1 MKIVRGA
8 EEGRRALL
16 QRQPL
21 GETELPAAIREKNA
35 RIFGGDLS
43 VEQQVRRIIDDVR
56 REGDAAVSRYT
67 KAFTGADVTSFE
79 VERPEIEAAYGHV
92 ATDLV
97 ASLREAAQRIEAYHR
112 RQREHSS
119 RSFSDDGIGMQVR
132 AIERVGM
139 YVPTSPGAVYPSSV
153 LMTAIPAKVAGVSDL
168 IMMSPAGPD
177 GRVDPLK
184 LVAADIAGVDRVFA
198 AGGAEAIAALAHGTQ
213 TIPRVD
219 KIVGPGNLFVTVA
232 KREVFGS
239 VGIDALYG
247 PSETI
252 VIADESADPML
263 AAADLLAQAEHD
275 ELATPI
281 LLTTSESVA
290 EAVGREVERQ
300 LRLLE
305 RERIARASFEAH
317 GGAVI
322 VDSIAEAIDL
332 ASEYAPEHLCLLVK
346 DAASVAATVR
356 NAGGIFVGDDAPES
370 LGDYTAG
377 PSHVMPTAGAARYAS
392 PLGVHDFLK
401 VTSVVAVNMEQLR
414 RAGPAAAKIA
424 RAEGFTAHARSIELR
439 LDGGEGP
446 APARGDTSQAAK

>member
-1 MKIVRGA
+1 MRIVRGA
-8 EEGRRALL
+8 EEGRRTLL
-16 QRQPL
+16 RRQPL
-21 GETELPAAIREKNA
+21 GETELPEAIRHKNA
-35 RIFGGDLS
+35 EIFGADLS
-43 VEQQVRRIIDDVR
+43 VEQQVRRIIDEVR
-56 REGDAAVSRYT
+56 RGGDAAVARYT
-67 KAFTGADVTSFE
+67 RAFTGVERASFE
-79 VERPEIEAAYGHV
+79 VTRDEIEASYRDVDAS
-92 ATDLV
+92 LV
-97 ASLREAAQRIEAYHR
+97 EALREAAGHIEDYHR
-112 RQREHSS
+112 RQLDHSS
-119 RSFSDDGIGMQVR
+119 RSFSHDGVGMQVR
-132 AIERVGM
+132 PIERVGM

-153 LMTAIPAKVAGVSDL
+153 LMTAIPARVAGVSEL
-168 IMMSPAGPD
+168 VMMSPAGRD
-177 GRVDPLK
+177 GAVSPLK

-198 AGGAEAIAALAHGTQ
+198 AGGAEAIAALACGTQ

-219 KIVGPGNLFVTVA
+219 KIVGPGNIFVTVA

-252 VIADESADPML
+252 VIADDSADPMF

-281 LLTTSESVA
+281 LITTSEKMA
-290 EAVGREVERQ
+290 EAIGREVERQ
-300 LRLLE
+300 LGLLD
-305 RERIARASFEAH
+305 REQIARTSFDAR

-322 VDSIAEAIDL
+322 VDSVEEAVEL
-332 ASEYAPEHLCLLVK
+332 ASAFAPEHMCLLVRG
-346 DAASVAATVR
+346 AASVATTVR

-401 VTSVVAVNMEQLR
+401 VTSVVAVDAARLR
-414 RAGPAAAKIA
+414 EAGPAAARIA

-439 LDGGEGP
+439 LQGGEADGGP
-446 APARGDTSQAAK
+446 K

>member
-1 MKIVRGA
+1 VKIVRGA
-8 EEGRRALL
+8 EEARRTLL
-16 QRQPL
+16 QRQRL
-21 GETELPAAIREKNA
+21 GETELPAAVREKNA

-56 REGDAAVSRYT
+56 RDGDAAVSRYT
-67 KAFTGADVTSFE
+67 KAFTGAEVTSFE

-232 KREVFGS
+232 KREVFGA

-305 RERIARASFEAH
+305 RERIARMSFEAR

-322 VDSIAEAIDL
+322 VESIAEAVDL
-332 ASEYAPEHLCLLVK
+332 ASDYAPEHLCLLVK

-401 VTSVVAVNMEQLR
+401 VTSIVAVNMDKLR
-414 RAGPAAAKIA
+414 EAGPAAAKIA

-439 LDGGEGP
+439 LHGGERETP
-446 APARGDTSQAAK
+446 QAAK

>member
-1 MKIVRGA
+1 MRIVHGA
-8 EEGRRALL
+8 DEGRRTLL
-16 QRQPL
+16 RRQPL

-35 RIFGGDLS
+35 TLFGGDLP
-43 VEQQVRRIIDDVR
+43 VEQQVRRIIDDVC
-56 REGDAAVSRYT
+56 REGDAAVSRYMQ
-67 KAFTGADVTSFE
+67 AFTGAVRTSFE
-79 VERPEIEAAYGHV
+79 VTPAEIKAAYGAVEPALIDALH
-92 ATDLV
+92 
-97 ASLREAAQRIEAYHR
+97 EAADRIRAYHE

-139 YVPTSPGAVYPSSV
+139 YTPTSPGAIYPSSV
-153 LMTAIPAKVAGVSDL
+153 LMTAIPAKVAGVSNL
-168 IMMSPAGPD
+168 IMMSPPAAD
-177 GRVDPLK
+177 GIVSPMK

-198 AGGAEAIAALAHGTQ
+198 AGGAEGIAAMAYGTK

-219 KIVGPGNLFVTVA
+219 KIVGPGGIFVTVA
-232 KREVFGS
+232 KREVFGN

-252 VIADESADPML
+252 VIADDSADPML

-281 LLTTSESVA
+281 LLTTSKSVA
-290 EAVGREVERQ
+290 EAVGAEVERQ
-300 LRLLE
+300 LKLLD
-305 RERIARASFEAH
+305 RETIARASFDAR

-322 VDSIAEAIDL
+322 VGTVAEAVDL
-332 ASEYAPEHLCLLVK
+332 ASEYAPEHLCLLVR
-346 DAASVAATVR
+346 DAATVATTVR

-377 PSHVMPTAGAARYAS
+377 PSHVMPTSGAARYAS
-392 PLGVHDFLK
+392 PLGVQDFLK
-401 VTSVVAVNMEQLR
+401 VTSIVAIDNAMLR
-414 RAGPAAAKIA
+414 RAGPAATVIA

-439 LDGGEGP
+439 LEGGERQP
-446 APARGDTSQAAK
+446 DAKNGASK

>member
-1 MKIVRGA
+1 MRIVRGA
-8 EEGRRALL
+8 EEGRRTLL
-16 QRQPL
+16 RRQPL
-21 GETELPAAIREKNA
+21 GETELPESIRKKNA
-35 RIFGGDLS
+35 GIFGEDLP
-43 VEQQVRRIIDDVR
+43 VEQQVRRILDDVR
-56 REGDAAVSRYT
+56 REGDAAVARYS
-67 KAFTGADVTSFE
+67 KAFTGVERTSFE
-79 VERPEIEAAYGHV
+79 IGRAEIEDSYRHV
-92 ATDLV
+92 EPSLV
-97 ASLREAAQRIEAYHR
+97 EVLREAADHMSAYHKMQ
-112 RQREHSS
+112 RQYSS
-119 RSFSDDGIGMQVR
+119 RSFSEHGVGMQVR

-153 LMTAIPAKVAGVSDL
+153 LMTGIPAKVAGVSEL
-168 IMMSPAGPD
+168 IMMSPAGRD
-177 GRVDPLK
+177 GVVSPLK

-198 AGGAEAIAALAHGTQ
+198 AGGAEGIAALAYGTQ
-213 TIPRVD
+213 TIPAVD
-219 KIVGPGNLFVTVA
+219 KIVGPGNIFVTVA

-252 VIADESADPML
+252 VIADDSADPMF

-281 LLTTSESVA
+281 LITTSEAMA

-300 LRLLE
+300 LKLLD
-305 RERIARASFEAH
+305 REQIARTSFDAR

-322 VDSIAEAIDL
+322 VASIEEAVEL
-332 ASEYAPEHLCLLVK
+332 GSEYAPEHMCLLVR
-346 DAASVAATVR
+346 DAAAVAKTVR

-401 VTSVVAVNMEQLR
+401 VTSVVAVDLARLR
-414 RAGPAAAKIA
+414 EAGPAAALIA

-439 LDGGEGP
+439 LQGGEPGGTP
-446 APARGDTSQAAK
+446 K

>member
-1 MKIVRGA
+1 MRIVHGA
-8 EEGRRALL
+8 EEARGTLL
-16 QRQPL
+16 RRQPL
-21 GETELPAAIREKNA
+21 GETALPAAIREKNA
-35 RIFGGDLS
+35 ALFGADLP

-56 REGDAAVSRYT
+56 RDGDAALARYT
-67 KAFTGADVTSFE
+67 RAFTGAAYESFE
-79 VERPEIEAAYGHV
+79 VPREDIDAAPGEVAPELVAALEEAAAHV
-92 ATDLV
+92 
-97 ASLREAAQRIEAYHR
+97 RAYHE

-119 RSFSDDGIGMQVR
+119 RSFSHEGIGMQVG
-132 AIERVGM
+132 AIARVGM

-153 LMTAIPAKVAGVSDL
+153 LMTAIPAKVAGVREL
-168 IMMSPAGPD
+168 LMMTPAGRD

-184 LVAADIAGVDRVFA
+184 LAAASIAGVDRVFR
-198 AGGAEAIAALAHGTQ
+198 AGGAEGIAALACGTE
-213 TIPRVD
+213 TVPRVD
-219 KIVGPGNLFVTVA
+219 KIVGPGNIFVTVA

-252 VIADESADPML
+252 VIADESADPAL

-281 LLTTSESVA
+281 LLTTSDGVA

-300 LRLLE
+300 LALLD
-305 RERIARASFEAH
+305 RAAIARTSFDAR
-317 GGAVI
+317 GGAAV
-322 VDSIAEAIDL
+322 VASVAEAVEL
-332 ASEYAPEHLCLLVK
+332 ASEFAPEHLCLLVR
-346 DAASVAATVR
+346 DAAAVAATVR

-401 VTSVVAVNMEQLR
+401 VTSVVAVDAGQLR
-414 RAGPAAAKIA
+414 AMGPAAAKIA

-439 LDGGEGP
+439 LEGGEP
-446 APARGDTSQAAK
+446 AAK

>member
-1 MKIVRGA
+1 VRIVRGA
-8 EEGRRALL
+8 DEGRRTLL
-16 QRQPL
+16 RRQPL
-21 GETELPAAIREKNA
+21 GETELPEAIRRKNA
-35 RIFGGDLS
+35 GIFGAELS

-56 REGDAAVSRYT
+56 REGDAAVRRYT
-67 KAFTGADVTSFE
+67 EAFTGRAPASFE
-79 VERPEIEAAYGHV
+79 VARAEIAAAYDAV
-92 ATDLV
+92 DATLV
-97 ASLREAAQRIEAYHR
+97 GALKAAAKRIRAYHE

-119 RSFSDDGIGMQVR
+119 RSFSHEGVGMQVR

-139 YVPTSPGAVYPSSV
+139 YVPTSAGAVYPSSV
-153 LMTAIPAKVAGVSDL
+153 LMTALPAKVAGVAEL
-168 IMMSPAGPD
+168 IMITPAGRD
-177 GRVDPLK
+177 GAVSPLK

-198 AGGAEAIAALAHGTQ
+198 AGGAEAIAALAHGTA
-213 TIPRVD
+213 TVPRVD

-232 KREVFGS
+232 KREVFGA

-252 VIADESADPML
+252 VIADETANAML

-281 LLTTSESVA
+281 LLTPSESVA
-290 EAVGREVERQ
+290 EGVGAEVERQ
-300 LRLLE
+300 LKLLD
-305 RERIARASFEAH
+305 REAIARASFDAR

-322 VDSIAEAIDL
+322 VRDVAEAVEL
-332 ASEYAPEHLCLLVK
+332 ASEYAPEHLCLLVR
-346 DAASVAATVR
+346 DAAAVAATVR

-377 PSHVMPTAGAARYAS
+377 PSHVMPTSGAARYAS

-401 VTSVVAVNMEQLR
+401 VTSVVSVDAATLR
-414 RAGPAAAKIA
+414 AAGPSAALIA

-439 LDGGEGP
+439 LDGGERDG
-446 APARGDTSQAAK
+446 ASK